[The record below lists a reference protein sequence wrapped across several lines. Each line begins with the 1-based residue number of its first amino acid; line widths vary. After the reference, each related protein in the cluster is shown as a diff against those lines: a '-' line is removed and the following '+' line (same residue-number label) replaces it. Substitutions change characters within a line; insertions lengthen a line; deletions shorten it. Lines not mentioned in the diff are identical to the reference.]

1 MAYACIKST
10 GKDPPA
16 PTERVRNMTTKSKTK
31 KHEPVRNENMY
42 RAMVEIRRSSAA
54 SSHIVKSRK
63 GTRLTNKKLAI
74 RDYA

>member
-1 MAYACIKST
+1 MA
-10 GKDPPA
+10 
-16 PTERVRNMTTKSKTK
+16 TKSKTK

-63 GTRLTNKKLAI
+63 GTRLANKKLAI